1 MCAIKYW
8 DKLKLVHIGL
18 CKVRFGS
25 FFHYNSRRE
34 LRVVEKNGLH
44 NRDPEGILHIFD
56 ISCQK
61 KCSYFSKNVSE
72 SRGHTNFKNA

>member
-44 NRDPEGILHIFD
+44 IRDPEEILHIFD
-56 ISCQK
+56 ISYAIFFFEKFHRVQRP
-61 KCSYFSKNVSE
+61 Y
-72 SRGHTNFKNA
+72 